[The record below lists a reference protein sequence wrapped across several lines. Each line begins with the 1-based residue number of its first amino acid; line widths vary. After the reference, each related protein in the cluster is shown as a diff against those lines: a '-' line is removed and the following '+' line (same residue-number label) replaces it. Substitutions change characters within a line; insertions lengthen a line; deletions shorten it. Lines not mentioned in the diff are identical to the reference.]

1 MVSKLAA
8 TVLAALGL
16 AVPAAHAP
24 KSAQSE
30 SNQSKSN
37 AAHSSQRQALP
48 AIFVV
53 GHGWGHGVGL
63 AQYGAYGYAL
73 HGWSYDEIVGH
84 YFPGTTLGDT
94 QKKSVRVLLAP
105 AARRVAVSSKS
116 PFWLRD
122 GAGKK
127 RKLAAGSYAFGPGL
141 KIKLKPMK
149 PARKVRAPLLFSP
162 GASPLAFGG
171 RGYRGALRV
180 KPAGRGL
187 QVVNVVALD
196 SYLRGVVP
204 SEMPNRWPAEAL
216 AAQAV
221 VARTYALAHLHGGD
235 FDVYSDTRSQV
246 YGGIAAEA
254 ASSDDAVAET
264 AGQVVLYDGELADTF
279 FFSSSGGRTANVQ
292 DVWGGDPVPYL
303 VSVSDPYD
311 TLSPYH
317 NWGPLRFGA
326 TLLSR
331 KLKVPGKIADFRAN
345 VAPSGRVRTLTLVG
359 TRGQRTVTGAAV
371 RSALGLRS
379 TWFRLGLLSLTAQT
393 KTVAYGA
400 AGRLAGVAR
409 GTSGVTLEE
418 RPYGGSWR
426 SAGRVT
432 VANGAVTVTVHPRQT
447 TDYRL
452 QSGGFRSGVARV
464 SVSPTVD
471 LTAGTD
477 FTSVRGQVHPVLAAA
492 AVEIQRLDGSTWV
505 TVASTTTD
513 SNGAFAATLN
523 LSPGSYRARV
533 TAGHGWAVGVSETI
547 VVVAP

>member
-1 MVSKLAA
+1 MVSKFAA
-8 TVLAALGL
+8 SVLAALGL

-24 KSAQSE
+24 KHAQSH
-30 SNQSKSN
+30 SQS
-37 AAHSSQRQALP
+37 AHSSRRQALP

-73 HGWSYDEIVGH
+73 HGWTFDQIVGH
-84 YFPGTTLGDT
+84 YFPDTTLGAT
-94 QKKSVRVLLAP
+94 PKKSVRVLLAP
-105 AARRVAVSSKS
+105 AARRVVVSSTS

-127 RKLAAGSYAFGPGL
+127 HKLVAGSYAFGPGL
-141 KIKLKPMK
+141 KIKLKPAK
-149 PARKVRAPLLFSP
+149 PARKLRAPLLFSP
-162 GASPLAFGG
+162 GATPLALGG

-180 KPAGRGL
+180 KPARAGL
-187 QVVNVVALD
+187 QVVNIVALD

-246 YGGIAAEA
+246 YGGIAVEA

-264 AGQVVLYDGELADTF
+264 AGQVVLYNGEPADTF

-292 DVWGGDPVPYL
+292 DVWGGDAVPYL

-317 NWGPLRFGA
+317 NWGPFRFGSA
-326 TLLSR
+326 GLAK
-331 KLKVPGKIADFRAN
+331 KLKVPGKVIDFRAN
-345 VAPSGRVRTLTLVG
+345 VSPSGRVRTLTLIG

-371 RSALGLRS
+371 RDALGLRS

-393 KTVAYGA
+393 KTVAYGST
-400 AGRLAGVAR
+400 GRLVGVAR
-409 GTSGVTLEE
+409 GTSSVTLEE

-426 SAGRVT
+426 SAGRVN
-432 VANGAVTVTVHPRQT
+432 VADGAVSVTVHPRST

-452 QSGGFRSGVARV
+452 QSGGFRSGVVRV
-464 SVSPTVD
+464 SVSPAVD
-471 LTAGTD
+471 LSAGSD
-477 FTSVRGQVHPVLAAA
+477 FASVSGHVHPVLAAA
-492 AVEIQRLDGSTWV
+492 AVEIQRLESSNWS
-505 TVASTTTD
+505 TVATTTTD
-513 SNGAFAATLN
+513 SNGAFTAALN
-523 LSPGSYRARV
+523 LAPGSYRARV
-533 TAGHGWAVGVSETI
+533 TAGHGWAVGVSQTL